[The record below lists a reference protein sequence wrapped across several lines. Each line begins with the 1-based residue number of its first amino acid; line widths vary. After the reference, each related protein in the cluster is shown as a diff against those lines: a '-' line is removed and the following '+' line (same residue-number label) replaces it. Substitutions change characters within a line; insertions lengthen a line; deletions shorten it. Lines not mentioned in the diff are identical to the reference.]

1 LKYRLPGGCGGVDAV
16 LVKVKVDLEGMEFDA
31 VSQRLAP
38 DTGAIM
44 PLILEMGR
52 RAAFFFSALC
62 IGIGASDLVIKHFS
76 LHSWH
81 KTELWEISFGITAGL
96 LLLEFFIRTPPLF
109 ATTPSQNKRKRP
121 P

>member
-1 LKYRLPGGCGGVDAV
+1 
-16 LVKVKVDLEGMEFDA
+16 
-31 VSQRLAP
+31 
-38 DTGAIM
+38 M
-44 PLILEMGR
+44 PIILEMGR

-62 IGIGASDLVIKHFS
+62 IGIGGSDLVIKHFG

-81 KTELWEISFGITAGL
+81 KTELWEILFGITAGL

-109 ATTPSQNKRKRP
+109 ATTPSQKKRKRP